1 MQIVNATRDTPGQV
15 ADLATALHVRV
26 ANTNL
31 ERGQLHASNAPLAIT
46 IPRQAVRVAQT
57 VHCTPQHLDWAKSTS
72 LTVNVKWAPS
82 DPTAEHVPS
91 VLPTLTKMRWVVRT
105 VQYARLHLSLLKV
118 VINLMT
124 VSVYVEELVSPVHM
138 ELTGVGSEK

>member
-1 MQIVNATRDTPGQV
+1 M
-15 ADLATALHVRV
+15 LHVSV

-31 ERGQLHASNAPLAIT
+31 ERGQLHASNAPLAST
-46 IPRQAVRVAQT
+46 IPTEAVRVVQT
-57 VHCTPQHLDWAKSTS
+57 VHCTPQHLERAKSTS

-91 VLPTLTKMRWVVRT
+91 VLPTLTKMRLVVRT
-105 VQYARLHLSLLKV
+105 VQYARFHLSLLKV

-124 VSVYVEELVSPVHM
+124 ASVQGGELVSPVHV
-138 ELTGVGSEK
+138 ERTGIGSEK